1 MSRPREILIKGAR
14 VHNLK
19 NVTLAIPRNNLV
31 VFTGVSGS
39 GKSSLAFDTLYAE
52 GQRRYVESLSSY
64 ARQFLAR
71 MDKPEVDYIEGLSP
85 AIAIEQKTI
94 SSNPRSTVGTVTE
107 IFDYMKLLFA
117 RAGRTFSPVSG
128 KEVKADSI
136 SDVVDFIVSLPV
148 DSKVYL
154 YIRQVAPAKELKRNL
169 EVALQKGFTRVIGP
183 EGELI
188 SIEEMLGEKK
198 LPVSSPYFLLIDR
211 VIIREND
218 EELASRL
225 ADSVQTAFLEGEG
238 TCLLETGGKEY
249 EFSDKFEAD
258 GMPFEKPSPQ
268 MFAFNNPYGACKTC
282 QGFGRIMGIDED
294 LVIPDKSRSVYD
306 QAVAPWKGETMGNYL
321 KRFIRESSEYDFP
334 VHRPYFGLS
343 DKEKKLLWKG
353 APGLHGLDH
362 FFKDLE
368 SQLHKIQY
376 RVILS
381 RFRGFTRCPDCE
393 GSRIRPDAAYVK
405 IQGYSIQEWI
415 NLPIADL
422 APLIESLPFSDYE
435 MKVAGRV
442 IREIRSRLRFLLQVG
457 LGYLT
462 LNRPSSTLSGGESQ
476 RINLATSLGSSLVGS
491 LYILD
496 EPSVGLHPRDADN
509 LVTVLENL
517 RDIGNTVVVVE
528 HDDAIM
534 EKADFIV
541 DIGPG
546 AGEQGG
552 EICFTGNYKSLLKAS
567 GSVTGA
573 YLSGKQSIPIPQKRR
588 PFSRKIT
595 LAGAASHNLK
605 GITVDFPLG
614 ILHVVTGVSGSGKTT
629 LVKDILFPALQNA
642 LLPGSAQPGSYG
654 SLEGPVKELR
664 AVELVDQS
672 PIGRSARSNPVTYI
686 KAWDLIRDFFSK
698 LPASKQ
704 GKLQPAHFSFNVAG
718 GRCDACQG
726 EGFTT
731 VQMQFMSDIILTCE
745 ACGGKRFRQH
755 ILEVRYNEKN
765 VYDILNMTVDG
776 AVDFF
781 AGETKIASRL
791 KYLQEVGLGY
801 IRLGQSSSTLSGGE
815 AQRIKLAAFLAESNH
830 SGSTVYIFDEPTT
843 GLHLDDIRKLLQ
855 SIQRLVEN
863 GNTVIL
869 IEHHLD
875 VIKSADWVT
884 DLGPEGGNGG
894 GNLVF
899 AGTPENLLKCKES
912 YTGKYLKSKFKS

>member
-19 NVTLAIPRNNLV
+19 NVTLAIPRNQLV

-71 MDKPEVDYIEGLSP
+71 MDKPDVDYIEGLSP

-107 IFDYMKLLFA
+107 IFDYLKLLFA
-117 RAGRTFSPVSG
+117 RAGRTFSPISG

-136 SDVVDFIVSLPV
+136 SDVVDFVLSLPTE
-148 DSKVYL
+148 SKVYI
-154 YIRQVAPAKELKRNL
+154 YIQQSASPKDLRRKL
-169 EVALQKGFTRVIGP
+169 EVALQKGFTRIIGP
-183 EGELI
+183 EGELLL
-188 SIEEMLGEKK
+188 IEDLLGENK
-198 LPVSSPYFLLIDR
+198 LPIKSPFYLLIDR
-211 VIIREND
+211 LIIQEKD
-218 EELASRL
+218 EDLSSRL
-225 ADSVQTAFLEGEG
+225 SDSIQTAFIEGEG
-238 TCLLETGGKEY
+238 HCLVESGGVEY
-249 EFSDKFEAD
+249 PFSDKFESD
-258 GMPFEKPSPQ
+258 GMAFERPNPQ

-282 QGFGRIMGIDED
+282 QGFGRIVGIDED
-294 LVIPDKSRSVYD
+294 LVVPDKSKSIYD
-306 QAVAPWKGETMGNYL
+306 GAIAPWRGDSMGNYL
-321 KRFIRESSEYDFP
+321 KRFTREAYEFDFP
-334 VHRPYFGLS
+334 IHKPYFSLS
-343 DKEKKLLWKG
+343 DKDKKLLWKG
-353 APGLHGLDH
+353 APSLHGLDH

-376 RVILS
+376 RVMLS

-393 GSRIRPDAAYVK
+393 GSRIRPDASYVK
-405 IQGYSIQEWI
+405 LHGYSIQEWLDLPLSELHPLLE
-415 NLPIADL
+415 NL
-422 APLIESLPFSDYE
+422 SFSDYE

-442 IREIRSRLRFLLQVG
+442 IREIKSRLKFLLQVG
-457 LGYLT
+457 LGYLS

-509 LVTVLENL
+509 LVEVLQSL
-517 RDIGNTVVVVE
+517 RDVGNTVIVVE
-528 HDDAIM
+528 HDDMIM

-546 AGEQGG
+546 AGELGG
-552 EICFTGNYKSLLKAS
+552 EICFTGNYKALLKAHNS
-567 GSVTGA
+567 LTGQ
-573 YLSGKQSIPIPQKRR
+573 YLSGKLSIAIPSKRR
-588 PFSRKIT
+588 KFSRK
-595 LAGAASHNLK
+595 LNLEGATANNLK
-605 GITVDFPLG
+605 GISVEFPLG
-614 ILHVVTGVSGSGKTT
+614 ILTVITGVSGSGKTT
-629 LVKDILFPALQNA
+629 LIKDILFPAIQNA
-642 LLPGSAQPGSYG
+642 IMPGAAKAASYSQLVG
-654 SLEGPVKELR
+654 NVSDLKS
-664 AVELVDQS
+664 VEMVDQS

-686 KAWDLIRDFFSK
+686 KAWDLVRDFFSK
-698 LPASKQ
+698 LPDSKN
-704 GKLQPAHFSFNVAG
+704 KNLTPAHFSFNVAG

-731 VQMQFMSDIILTCE
+731 VQMQFMSDVILTCE

-755 ILEVRYNEKN
+755 VLEVKYKDKN
-765 VYDILNMTVDG
+765 VYDILNMSVDT

-781 AGETKIASRL
+781 VDEAKIRTRL

-801 IRLGQSSSTLSGGE
+801 VRLGQSSSTLSGGE
-815 AQRIKLAAFLAESNH
+815 AQRIKLAAFLSDSGN
-830 SGSTVYIFDEPTT
+830 SGSTMYIFDEPTT
-843 GLHLDDIRKLLQ
+843 GLHLDDVRKLLL
-855 SIQRLVEN
+855 SIQRLVET

-869 IEHHLD
+869 IEHHLE
-875 VIKSADWVT
+875 VIKSADWVI
-884 DLGPEGGNGG
+884 DLGPEGGNRG

-899 AGTPENLLKCKES
+899 AGTPEDLLSCKES
-912 YTGKYLKSKFKS
+912 YTAKYLQTKFKV